1 MVDHPPRS
9 ISSRPRP
16 SFFLSK
22 STACMGWARGD
33 YTRHDTRTHTHTHT
47 VYTRGWPLC
56 PPWTCARVDPKSF
69 FFCHTHAPRQ
79 RHSLSRGPPNSLP
92 HSLSRISAHRPPYN
106 GVTAAG
112 ASARVTR
119 QGRIAQGGGARARK
133 EKARPSRGWG
143 RRGAARRAPP
153 SIAHPPAATHHTY
166 IREPGG
172 GRVKRRA
179 GWAHS
184 AGRHLPIS
192 HTQPPGS
199 SGIFCYI
206 VTFTPRQRRASCP
219 SSCGRPRRR
228 PRPWCA

>member
-9 ISSRPRP
+9 IPSRPRP

-92 HSLSRISAHRPPYN
+92 HSPSRISAHRPPYN
-106 GVTAAG
+106 GVSAAG

-179 GWAHS
+179 GWAH
-184 AGRHLPIS
+184 
-192 HTQPPGS
+192 
-199 SGIFCYI
+199 
-206 VTFTPRQRRASCP
+206 
-219 SSCGRPRRR
+219 
-228 PRPWCA
+228 